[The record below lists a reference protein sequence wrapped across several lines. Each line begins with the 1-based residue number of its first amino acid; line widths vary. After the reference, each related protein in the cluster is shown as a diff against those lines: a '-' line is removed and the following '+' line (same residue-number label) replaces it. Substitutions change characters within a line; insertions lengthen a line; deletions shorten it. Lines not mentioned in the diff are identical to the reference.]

1 MKLAPGE
8 TPINPLASKAA
19 AQLLVPCSTLLTRG
33 SCERVYWLHKTAMVQ
48 MGMQCRWEHVLR
60 QSEGKLCTCECMLS
74 LSALRLVVSLPPFF
88 RAILGRC
95 GVAFC
100 LGKT

>member
-33 SCERVYWLHKTAMVQ
+33 SCERVYWLHKTA
-48 MGMQCRWEHVLR
+48 RWEHVLR